1 MPHVRRER
9 RARQSV
15 YPSSGFWRVRHS
27 HFRAEEIQMSKNNF
41 YYRMIGSELSLYSG
55 KLRSYLLQ
63 KHIPFRETGTNP
75 IEFFFTAPQKTNAAA
90 VPILITLEGGW
101 LQDTSAIIDEMEK
114 RFPAIPI
121 LPETPV
127 LRFASYLFELWGD
140 EFWLPLA
147 MHARWSHTE
156 NLELFV
162 KDAGD
167 ALLPGFPLWLRN
179 AVGRNHA
186 RLMRN
191 MTKRLGVTPALS
203 PLIDRF
209 AQIQLDGLNTHF
221 ESHRFLFGERPSLG
235 DYGLIAPLYAHLGRD
250 PWPKRVLIA
259 PRPHLKAWIERM
271 FHPTGAPGAFDSGDR
286 VPETL
291 APALRSIFD
300 EMVPFIAA
308 CAAELRKMPISAS
321 DNQKAPRFFGE
332 VSYPMAGGTHQR
344 VGLSYPVWMA
354 QRMLDVFSQMP
365 PPHQGAVRAWLQ
377 SVGGE
382 NVLRLDLPRVKRIGL
397 AAARVA

>member
-1 MPHVRRER
+1 M
-9 RARQSV
+9 
-15 YPSSGFWRVRHS
+15 
-27 HFRAEEIQMSKNNF
+27 QMSDNDF
-41 YYRMIGSELSLYSG
+41 SYRMIGSELSLYSG

-75 IEFFFTAPQKTNAAA
+75 VEFFFTAPQKTRAAA
-90 VPILITLEGGW
+90 VPIVISPQGEW

-147 MHARWSHTE
+147 MHARWSHEE
-156 NLELFV
+156 NLDLFV
-162 KDAGD
+162 HDAGD
-167 ALLPGFPLWLRN
+167 TLMPGFPLWLRN
-179 AVGRNHA
+179 TLGRNHA
-186 RLMRN
+186 RLMRS
-191 MTKRLGVTPALS
+191 MAKRVGVTPELS
-203 PLIDRF
+203 PLIDNF
-209 AQIQLDGLNTHF
+209 AQIQLDGLNAHF
-221 ESHRFLFGERPSLG
+221 ASHRFLFGDRASLG
-235 DYGLIAPLYAHLGRD
+235 DFGLIGPLYAHLGRD
-250 PWPKRVLIA
+250 PWPKRELIA
-259 PRPHLKAWIERM
+259 PRPQLKAWIERM
-271 FHPTGAPGAFDSGDR
+271 FQPSDVPGAFDTDDR

-308 CAAELRKMPISAS
+308 CAAELRKTPISAS
-321 DNQKAPRFFGE
+321 DNQKAPRFFAE
-332 VSYPMAGGTHQR
+332 ISYPMAGGMHRR

-354 QRMLDVFSQMP
+354 QRMLDAFARMP
-365 PPHQGAVRAWLQ
+365 APHQDAVRAWLKL
-377 SVGGE
+377 VGGE
-382 NVLRLDLPRVKRIGL
+382 NVLRLDLPRVQRIGL